1 MKEAFRRHDHHGNH
15 DDATTDDGSTP
26 DELCPVHRR
35 TGYEPL
41 DRQKVVAKAKTV
53 LRIGN
58 TVVDG
63 DKVYRS
69 YKVDQVNGD
78 WLWLVSVS
86 GLVGWVRSGD
96 VVPFEQAIDYFT
108 QEIHQNPST
117 RGRSS
122 RED

>member
-1 MKEAFRRHDHHGNH
+1 MLR
-15 DDATTDDGSTP
+15 
-26 DELCPVHRR
+26 LM
-35 TGYEPL
+35 TGLLLMSFAPFTVEQDTSPWIGK
-41 DRQKVVAKAKTV
+41 KVVAKAKTV

-108 QEIHQNPST
+108 QEIHQNPSLVGVPQE
-117 RGRSS
+117 RIDLE
-122 RED
+122 REGCERYRHR